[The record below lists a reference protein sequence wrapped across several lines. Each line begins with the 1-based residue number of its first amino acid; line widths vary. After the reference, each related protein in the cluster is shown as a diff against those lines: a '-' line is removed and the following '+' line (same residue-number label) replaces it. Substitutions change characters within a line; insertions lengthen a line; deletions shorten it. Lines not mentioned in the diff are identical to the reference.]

1 MKKIGMSLFV
11 LTTVAALSACGGE
24 TNETEET
31 EENTE
36 ANSGETEPLSIY
48 TTLYTWEYMAKEIGG
63 EHVQVENIVPPG
75 ADLHNY
81 EPTSQTM
88 IDIAES
94 DLFIYNGAGIE
105 GFAGAINDTLEAE
118 EVERLEVTNDMNL
131 LSHEEDSHEEE
142 GEEDEH
148 GHEEEGGGDED
159 PHVWLDPVR
168 TIEGAAVIKDQL
180 VAAMPE
186 QEETFESNFSDLE
199 QQLNELDDS
208 FQTMADEADKNEFI
222 VSHAG
227 YGYWE
232 ERYDLHQIGISGLSP
247 SDEPS
252 QRDIQNI
259 VSLSEE
265 ENINHIMFEQNIPS
279 GIAEVVQEETGTE
292 ALNLHNLEAL
302 TEEDIENEEDYFT
315 IMNQNIENLEIAL
328 NE

>member
-1 MKKIGMSLFV
+1 MKKLGISFFL

-24 TNETEET
+24 TNETENTEET
-31 EENTE
+31 DENTE
-36 ANSGETEPLSIY
+36 ANTEEAEPLHIY
-48 TTLYTWEYMAKEIGG
+48 TTLYAWEYMAKEIGG

-75 ADLHNY
+75 SDLHNY

-118 EVERLEVTNDMNL
+118 DVERLEVTGGMNL
-131 LSHEEDSHEEE
+131 LSHEEDDDHGHEE
-142 GEEDEH
+142 DNH
-148 GHEEEGGGDED
+148 GHEEEGDED
-159 PHVWLDPVR
+159 PHVWLDPER
-168 TIEGAAVIKDQL
+168 TIEGAGAIRDQL
-180 VAAMPE
+180 VASMPE
-186 QEETFESNFSDLE
+186 QEEEFENNFSDLE
-199 QQLNELDDS
+199 QQLQDLNES
-208 FQTMADEADKNEFI
+208 FQTMANEADKNEFI

-259 VSLSEE
+259 ISLSEE